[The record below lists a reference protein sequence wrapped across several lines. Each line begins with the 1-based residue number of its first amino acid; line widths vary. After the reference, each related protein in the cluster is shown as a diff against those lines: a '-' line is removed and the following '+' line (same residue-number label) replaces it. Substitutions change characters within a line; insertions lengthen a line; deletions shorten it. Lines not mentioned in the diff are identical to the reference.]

1 MPDIANPDVFDCE
14 TRKEDVYEQKK
25 LNEQYQNKEERFN
38 ATG

>member
-1 MPDIANPDVFDCE
+1 MPDIFKSRMLLAIN
-14 TRKEDVYEQKK
+14 RKEDVYDQRK